1 MVAALIWD
9 VVSVYTCDNDIFQ
22 APCCNCFSHFGWFLR
37 IRWRR
42 CPRCLYSTKPVPS
55 LSFLSLS
62 LISPYRSCC
71 WSGDLQSSIKVM
83 KLREPIRSSSWPWP
97 HPIAHF
103 QSVWTFIM
111 YLTIL
116 IYLLNVVVLLCSTNH
131 KITDNT

>member
-55 LSFLSLS
+55 LSFLSLLFF
-62 LISPYRSCC
+62 LIISFYTHTSFLLLELEILG
-71 WSGDLQSSIKVM
+71 WLDSASKI
-83 KLREPIRSSSWPWP
+83 
-97 HPIAHF
+97 HF
-103 QSVWTFIM
+103 IPM
-111 YLTIL
+111 AP
-116 IYLLNVVVLLCSTNH
+116 LCSLEI
-131 KITDNT
+131 KGGMKFLRFFLPSLLFAFCVSLLSV